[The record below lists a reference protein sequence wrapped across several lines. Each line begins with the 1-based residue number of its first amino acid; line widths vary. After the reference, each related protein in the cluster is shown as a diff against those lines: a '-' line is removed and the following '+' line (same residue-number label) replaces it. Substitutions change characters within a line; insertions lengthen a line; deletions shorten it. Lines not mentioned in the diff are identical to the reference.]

1 MNLLYERNLAPYKE
15 RSDKEVLD
23 FAKSLVESNNATSY
37 QMANELSYI
46 MRQNRRLFE
55 AAEIARMMYE
65 SSPSLER
72 LNLYFVA
79 VVDQGDINRIQQL
92 SMETEQFLRRTQ
104 TNYQKHLFATW
115 LKAAN
120 KICDEALFNYIFDRI
135 PEDEK
140 RLNPYII
147 SQYYVYL
154 NRVGR
159 HQEVVENYGRL
170 AKHMQEAYYV
180 KRYYE
185 NARRKLGFDVPRT
198 TGYRVSNNQH
208 TEIDPLPTAEGAA
221 ESNSGVDEKTVFLV
235 YGGQP
240 NMLPVIESLLRSSG
254 VKCINLANQIKT
266 GKTIIEAFEDHAGK
280 SSYAIVLMTPEDEG
294 KDGAWHPRQNVVLEY
309 GYFFGRLGRENVCLL
324 THEQGRAM
332 SIPSDLAGMYRI
344 SLDRG
349 TWLLE
354 LREALNK
361 VGISVSF

>member
-1 MNLLYERNLAPYKE
+1 MNLLYERDLALYKE
-15 RSDKEVLD
+15 RSDKEVLE
-23 FAKSLVESNNATSY
+23 FAKTLVESNNATSF

-46 MRQNRRLFE
+46 MRQNRRLYE

-65 SSPSLER
+65 SAPSLER

-79 VVDQGDINRIQQL
+79 VVDQGDIKRIQQL
-92 SMETEQFLRRTQ
+92 SVETEQFLRRTQ
-104 TNYQKHLFATW
+104 KGYQKHLFATW

-120 KICDEALFNYIFDRI
+120 KVCDEALFNYIYNQI

-147 SQYYVYL
+147 SQYYVFL

-159 HQEVVENYGRL
+159 HQEVVDNYGRL

-198 TGYRVSNNQH
+198 TGYRVANNLRA
-208 TEIDPLPTAEGAA
+208 EIDPSPTTEVTAE
-221 ESNSGVDEKTVFLV
+221 SDSGVDEKTVFLV

-254 VKCINLANQIKT
+254 VNFINLANQIKT
-266 GKTIIEAFEDHAGK
+266 GKTIIEAFDTK
-280 SSYAIVLMTPEDEG
+280 T
-294 KDGAWHPRQNVVLEY
+294 
-309 GYFFGRLGRENVCLL
+309 
-324 THEQGRAM
+324 
-332 SIPSDLAGMYRI
+332 
-344 SLDRG
+344 
-349 TWLLE
+349 
-354 LREALNK
+354 
-361 VGISVSF
+361 